1 MMNDE
6 EKTKQQLLNELSTL
20 RKEIAALKQLESN
33 FKQKTKQCIFEYQK
47 RFPET
52 ENLSLCTPC
61 IFDHTGTAMFI
72 TEEDTTIS
80 LMNRECEKLTGYTKE
95 NVEGKKSW
103 TEFIIREE
111 LERLREYHRLRR
123 TQPDRVP
130 KSYETRMIDQ
140 QGNVKD
146 IFITVAMIPRTKKSI
161 ASLLDITA
169 RKAAEKALELSEE
182 KFRSLV
188 EQIPDTVIYVAA
200 LDESSTTLYVS
211 PQIMQILGYSQEEYK
226 EDPDIW
232 AKCLHPD
239 DKASVMAKVAQCH
252 MTGEKFCE
260 EYRMVRRDGQTIW
273 FHDHAQIV
281 KDAQG
286 SPLFLLGINCDITTR
301 KQTEQSLR
309 ERERELGIQTKNLE
323 EINAALSVLLKKR
336 EADKTELEE
345 KVLFNINQLIEPYIA
360 KLNQSGLD
368 ERQKALAIIIES
380 NLKEITS
387 SFAFSLS
394 TPHLNMTPK
403 EIEVA
408 NLIKQG
414 KASKE
419 ICEILGSSEKVIA
432 FHRQNI
438 RKKLGLLNKKVNL
451 KSYLIS
457 KPK

>member
-1 MMNDE
+1 
-6 EKTKQQLLNELSTL
+6 
-20 RKEIAALKQLESN
+20 
-33 FKQKTKQCIFEYQK
+33 
-47 RFPET
+47 
-52 ENLSLCTPC
+52 
-61 IFDHTGTAMFI
+61 MFI
-72 TEEDTTIS
+72 IEEDTTIS
-80 LMNRECEKLTGYTKE
+80 LMNGECEELTGYEKK

-103 TEFIIREE
+103 TEFVIREE
-111 LERLREYHRLRR
+111 LERLRTYHRLRR
-123 TQPDRVP
+123 TEPDRVP
-130 KSYETRMIDQ
+130 KSYETQIIDK

-146 IFITVAMIPRTKKSI
+146 IFATVAMIPGTKKSI

-169 RKAAEKALELSEE
+169 RKAAEKALEQSEA

-232 AKCLHPD
+232 DKCLHPD
-239 DKASVMAKVAQCH
+239 DKARVMAKVAQCH

-260 EYRMVRRDGQTIW
+260 EYRMVRRDGQAIW

-323 EINAALSVLLKKR
+323 EINAALNVLLKKR

-345 KVLFNINQLIEPYIA
+345 KIITNIQQLIEPYIV
-360 KLNQSGLD
+360 KLKQSGLD
-368 ERQKALAIIIES
+368 ERQKALTAILES
-380 NLKEITS
+380 NLTDITS
-387 SFAFSLS
+387 SFAYSFSSLY
-394 TPHLNMTPK
+394 LNLTPK
-403 EIEVA
+403 EIQIA

-419 ICEILGSSEKVIA
+419 ICEILGSSEKVVA

-438 RKKLGLLNKKVNL
+438 RKKLGLLNKKDNL
-451 KSYLIS
+451 KAYLIS